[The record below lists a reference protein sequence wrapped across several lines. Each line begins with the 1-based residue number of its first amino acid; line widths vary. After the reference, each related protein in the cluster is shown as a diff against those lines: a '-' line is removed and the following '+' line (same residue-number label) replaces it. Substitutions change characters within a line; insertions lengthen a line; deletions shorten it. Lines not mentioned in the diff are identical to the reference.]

1 MSSLLQTECPGP
13 ETKEDSKSGLF
24 QQIGRRTLV
33 STEEMLP
40 LDNTIS
46 AKLETQ
52 YALWPS

>member
-1 MSSLLQTECPGP
+1 MSSLLQTECTGP

-24 QQIGRRTLV
+24 QQIGGRTLV